1 MYVSRQIYIIILE
14 ILFLQC
20 FSFRQYK
27 NATEIVR
34 IDSISVSRILIDN

>member
-1 MYVSRQIYIIILE
+1 MKASEVYKTILE

-27 NATEIVR
+27 KSYKNCGYLLHFCESHPNR
-34 IDSISVSRILIDN
+34 